1 MSFKTILVHID
12 HGQASASRVDAAVR
26 LARAFG
32 ARLVGLYIVPGA
44 ELTPSV
50 AAVLPPGVVE
60 ERLRATGEAQSL
72 AEARFRETAA
82 AAGLSGIEWRAPTG
96 APIDAAVAHGRCTDL
111 FVMGQRDPSELV
123 FTEEIVA
130 TAVLSTGRPTLVVP
144 YIGAGPT
151 LGENVLV
158 AWNGGREAARAVGDA
173 MPFLER
179 AKRVNVIS
187 VEAEREET
195 VDEHLTHERL
205 AAWLRGHGVAADIA
219 RQEASDVGIG
229 EWLLSRAADLGSD
242 MIVMGGYAHARMR
255 ELILGGVTQTMLR
268 SMTIP
273 VLMSH

>member
-1 MSFKTILVHID
+1 MSFKTILVQID
-12 HGQASASRVDAAVR
+12 HGNASAQRVDAAVR
-26 LARAFG
+26 LARNFG
-32 ARLVGLYIVPGA
+32 ARLVGLYVVPGA

-60 ERLRATGEAQSL
+60 ERLRATGEAQNL
-72 AEARFRETAA
+72 AEARFREAA
-82 AAGLSGIEWRAPTG
+82 SAAGLAAVEWRAPTG
-96 APIDAAVAHGRCTDL
+96 APIEAAVAHGRCTDL
-111 FVMGQRDPSELV
+111 FVMGQRDPSEFV
-123 FTEEIVA
+123 FSEEIVA
-130 TAVLSTGRPTLVVP
+130 TVLLSTGRPTLVVP

-158 AWNGGREAARAVGDA
+158 AWNGGREAARAIGDA
-173 MPFLER
+173 MPLLER
-179 AKRVNVIS
+179 AKRVNVIA
-187 VEAEREET
+187 VESEREET
-195 VDEHLTHERL
+195 VDEHLAGERL
-205 AAWLRGHGVAADIA
+205 AGWLRGHGIQANIA

-242 MIVMGGYAHARMR
+242 MIVMGGYAHPRVR